1 MTSHFKTNDVVPSI
15 VENRSDIS
23 SSKLTYNS
31 YSGTDISAQILVPN
45 ESQPLVLGD
54 LQTLSY
60 SIHRENKPVRL
71 LGQVSPAGFLKG
83 PRTIAGSLIFVN
95 FEAYTF
101 YRLEQFKK
109 LAYSP
114 MTKNNAPLYG
124 LADMLPPFDILI
136 TAQNEYGSFSRMRLL
151 GVSIV
156 DEGGTIS
163 IEDLVTESQ
172 YTFMARSIEPMT
184 SYKPHFEVDQ
194 PLISNH
200 PKVSNSGSVAPVF
213 LS

>member
-1 MTSHFKTNDVVPSI
+1 MTLHFDTNEVLPSI

-23 SSKLTYNS
+23 SSRLTYNS
-31 YSGTDISAQILVPN
+31 YSGTDMSAQILVPN

-109 LAYSP
+109 LAYSS
-114 MTKNNAPLYG
+114 MTKNNSPLYG

-151 GVSIV
+151 GVSVV

-172 YTFMARSIEPMT
+172 YTFMARGIEPMT
-184 SYKPHFEVDQ
+184 SYQPQFKVED
-194 PLISNH
+194 PLITTSTQGFG
-200 PKVSNSGSVAPVF
+200 SGSAFVAI
-213 LS
+213 